1 MRDSETALQREL
13 SEARRELV
21 ACDREVERLRGLLVQ
36 RDAEL
41 GELRGWLNEV
51 KAHARR
57 LKDAAESV
65 TALFRGIVRLPAA
78 ALRGLA
84 GRRPRRG

>member
-1 MRDSETALQREL
+1 MPDSETALQREL

-21 ACDREVERLRGLLVQ
+21 ARDREVERLRGLLVQ

-41 GELRGWLNEV
+41 GELRGWVTELR
-51 KAHARR
+51 AHVRR
-57 LKDAAESV
+57 LRATESLS
-65 TALFRGIVRLPAA
+65 ALFREILRLPAA